1 MDDLFSVELVLPVIV
16 VLFRNI
22 QETCFNVEKKIFILT
37 KGIQGAFSDFLW
49 PEYDLFMMY
58 NCLYDMVPFYHT
70 LDGYH

>member
-1 MDDLFSVELVLPVIV
+1 MEISLPVIGG
-16 VLFRNI
+16 LFRNI

-37 KGIQGAFSDFLW
+37 RGTQGAFSDFLW

-58 NCLYDMVPFYHT
+58 NCIYDLVPLYPT

>member
-49 PEYDLFMMY
+49 PENDLFMM
-58 NCLYDMVPFYHT
+58 NKFLYDLVPLYPK